1 MPCPRSPQ
9 IANGYRLM
17 DASDRVRRMQETVL
31 FTGYAIQKQTTQP
44 GVNVSSCSGFQNSTI
59 QNFQTYEYAT
69 QIVEGRALFS
79 TCQGSR

>member
-1 MPCPRSPQ
+1 
-9 IANGYRLM
+9 M

-31 FTGYAIQKQTTQP
+31 FTGYAIQKQRTQP

-69 QIVEGRALFS
+69 QIAEGRVYFS
-79 TCQGSR
+79 TCQATQ

>member
-1 MPCPRSPQ
+1 
-9 IANGYRLM
+9 M

-69 QIVEGRALFS
+69 QIVQGRAYFS
-79 TCQGSR
+79 TCQATD